1 MNAPVPP
8 GAIRLTAFAHGG
20 GRGCRIAPG
29 HTLELA
35 RGARLTARIGEVAA
49 GEPDLDVRP

>member
-1 MNAPVPP
+1 MNASVPP
-8 GAIRLTAFAHGG
+8 GPIRLSAFAHG

-29 HTLELA
+29 HTLARE